1 MKIKNLLIALVVL
14 ALPVTAWADNVAKI
28 GEAEYETLQAAV
40 DAANAGD
47 VIELLQNIDLTT
59 VTTSPSDKYNVNVDK
74 SITID
79 GKGYTVSSSAGKRA
93 IVLTGEGNDI
103 TLKNL
108 KVVNNGSEACL
119 WIANNLTCTLDA
131 VTLDGT
137 NGKSYNQPLTI
148 GSISAEGRVTL
159 NVTNGSVIKTNDAGT
174 AHYAIIAWHPA
185 DITVA
190 NSSLIGWA
198 NVYLKSGADG
208 SIVNISNSTLKSQ
221 GISGATNN
229 FSMFTTECGN
239 NTITLTDNN
248 ITLNPAADTYMTLIT
263 LGGSDNTVQVKGEET
278 TFTTSD
284 LARGGISH
292 QKGDFENNTVTFD
305 EATHSTFAAAINALK
320 EEGVTDTEAGG
331 TYTLGYVCD
340 VYYYW
345 ITNGVENG
353 GNYDFDEPF
362 VNNWLADGEFIRLRK
377 DVTLTKNIAC
387 LLTSGSFTLTQGEY
401 AVTKGKYSVA
411 LKQGVS
417 VNTDK
422 QTDIFTAENADCKV
436 VETATDGGYTYTVIE
451 KTYVAQVGEDKYET
465 LEEAFAAVQG
475 VETITLLS
483 DVTLA
488 DEMVLALEG
497 KAITLNLN
505 GKTLNGRTNLTSG
518 NLTIRNGNVELAGG
532 QPLNVYGSATAG
544 TENYSVLTIAE
555 DTKVSGKYGVC
566 MFGPAASSKAGYG
579 AVINVAGEVSGT
591 DGTIFVSG
599 NLGNNIEG
607 DMNNVVNITGK
618 VIGNDNAGVA
628 LNGNATVNVKN
639 GAEITGNT
647 AIAIKRGTLNVEDGA
662 TVHATGEKNL
672 EPEANNNGTEM
683 TGAAISMTDTYN
695 KYGAMS
701 VNITGGSIKSDNAPA
716 LFKKEGTYTN
726 EATFAVSGGTFSSE
740 VPEEFCSDGF
750 IPTEISEGVYGVKE
764 GSFIAQIGTTKY
776 ETLESAFATAE
787 DGQTITLLSDVTLAD
802 EMVLALEGKAI
813 TLNLNGKTLNGR
825 TNLTSGNL
833 TIRNGNVELA
843 GGQPLNV
850 YGSATAGTENY
861 SVLTIAED
869 TKVSGKYGVCMF
881 GPAASSKAGYGA
893 VINVAGEVSGTDGTI
908 FVSGNLGNNIEG
920 DMNNVV
926 NITGKVIGND
936 NAGVAL
942 NGNATVNVKNGAEI
956 TGNTAIA
963 IKRGT
968 LNVEDG
974 ATVHATGEKNLEPEA
989 NNNGTEMTGAAISMT
1004 DTYNK
1009 YGAMSVNITGG
1020 SIMSDNAPALFKKK
1034 GSYSNEATFTVSG
1047 GTFSSEVPEE
1057 FCAEGYI
1064 PADLGNG
1071 TYGVKEG
1078 SYVAQVDD
1086 AKYETLA
1093 EAVEAAQGTSVVTLL
1108 ADVAETYTM
1117 SENETLKIKKN
1128 GFKFEVAAPEGDF
1141 KVETEEADGVTT
1153 YTVVALSM
1161 EEKDIVLVDG
1171 EPYTVTADT
1180 QVKSATYT
1188 RNYAADRVGKF
1199 QAWSMPFD
1207 FTITEEAA
1215 EKFTFYRINMIAHS
1229 ANPNDEV
1236 QNTDQVWIYVAPMK
1250 AGEKLT
1256 ANRPYAYKP
1265 KTEGEFTFTADNN
1278 KLYAPDYTSRL
1289 HTETVDHS
1297 YDFYGTYDT
1306 VSIANQGGDFYY
1318 MSGSGKIS
1326 HATQENTTVGSYRWI
1341 VKATNKS
1348 GANYAPR
1355 FEFVEEGAET
1365 EGIRSISAG
1374 DDVEGYYTLGG
1385 TRVET
1390 PHHGM
1395 FVVKYKNGNIK
1406 KQFIK

>member
-647 AIAIKRGTLNVEDGA
+647 AIAIKRGTLNVED
-662 TVHATGEKNL
+662 
-672 EPEANNNGTEM
+672 
-683 TGAAISMTDTYN
+683 
-695 KYGAMS
+695 
-701 VNITGGSIKSDNAPA
+701 
-716 LFKKEGTYTN
+716 
-726 EATFAVSGGTFSSE
+726 
-740 VPEEFCSDGF
+740 
-750 IPTEISEGVYGVKE
+750 
-764 GSFIAQIGTTKY
+764 
-776 ETLESAFATAE
+776 
-787 DGQTITLLSDVTLAD
+787 
-802 EMVLALEGKAI
+802 
-813 TLNLNGKTLNGR
+813 R
-825 TNLTSGNL
+825 
-833 TIRNGNVELA
+833 
-843 GGQPLNV
+843 
-850 YGSATAGTENY
+850 
-861 SVLTIAED
+861 
-869 TKVSGKYGVCMF
+869 
-881 GPAASSKAGYGA
+881 
-893 VINVAGEVSGTDGTI
+893 
-908 FVSGNLGNNIEG
+908 
-920 DMNNVV
+920 
-926 NITGKVIGND
+926 
-936 NAGVAL
+936 
-942 NGNATVNVKNGAEI
+942 
-956 TGNTAIA
+956 
-963 IKRGT
+963 
-968 LNVEDG
+968 